1 MKTLIVSGVRQTE
14 GQGHLM
20 SSSGQLKSR
29 KSCHVIN
36 TQDLA
41 EREVEAW
48 PSPTVP
54 QPLKPPTSVPQPQSP
69 PSVPQPGPPTV
80 CQPGGQVLPPIL
92 H

>member
-1 MKTLIVSGVRQTE
+1 MHAYFVQ
-14 GQGHLM
+14 
-20 SSSGQLKSR
+20 KSR

-54 QPLKPPTSVPQPQSP
+54 QPLNPPTSVAQPQSP

-80 CQPGGQVLPPIL
+80 CQPGGQVPATNLTL
-92 H
+92 SHAA